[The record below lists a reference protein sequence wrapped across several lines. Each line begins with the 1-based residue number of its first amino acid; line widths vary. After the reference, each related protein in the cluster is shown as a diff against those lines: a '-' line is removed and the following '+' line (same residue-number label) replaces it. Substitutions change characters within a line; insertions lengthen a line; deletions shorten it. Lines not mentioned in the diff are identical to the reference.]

1 MNVCTKTK
9 HLHISLHINSK
20 MYFLLIYHRKKNN
33 SIFVFDNNFY
43 TLNLLKSCI
52 ISKFLKY
59 LLFLLK
65 YLTTYKCIFLYTK
78 IIFNSRY
85 EKIIIELVSNFQ
97 IFYDI
102 KKRCLQRT

>member
-20 MYFLLIYHRKKNN
+20 MYFLLIYHRKKNK

-65 YLTTYKCIFLYTK
+65 YLTTYKCIFCIPKLFS
-78 IIFNSRY
+78 I
-85 EKIIIELVSNFQ
+85 LGM
-97 IFYDI
+97 
-102 KKRCLQRT
+102 KRL